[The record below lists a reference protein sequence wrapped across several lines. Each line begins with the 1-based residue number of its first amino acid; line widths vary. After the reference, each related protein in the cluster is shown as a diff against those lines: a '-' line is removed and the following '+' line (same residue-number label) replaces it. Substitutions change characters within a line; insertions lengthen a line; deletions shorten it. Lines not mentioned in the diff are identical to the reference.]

1 MDLDDLDDLDGL
13 DIPDADQSTP
23 AAGADG
29 GFVQEAPPA
38 TADENNTTQ
47 NPLAGGGWSSP
58 AEQAGGAWGAASP
71 AAQPTQSFQTREEV
85 VAAAVTVAAEMQ
97 SSAGETGE
105 TGEAGIEEP
114 MKLGGDEPANPFAVA
129 TDSAGAE
136 EKGILFATSI
146 CLLRNLD
153 DRRALQLVYTA
164 ARAATLLLMGLFVW
178 VGVSTMSEDEPS
190 RGWDITRS
198 ILSILF
204 LLLIMMS
211 IAFAQ
216 LLAYRRHRG
225 HSTKFA
231 MQMNLVTVQRTPGER
246 YGRMVF
252 WPVIMASWLIL
263 FWLMFLYFELLPSRE
278 KEDEVF
284 LNQNWAALAPTG
296 GAAFRVGMMTFL
308 MTAAVLLLVLISR
321 MSLLTYEAHMQDPVE
336 RLAILLLEEQ
346 RRKRKGLTSIGGE
359 MDSAQQQKA
368 ARRPELAQTR
378 AARLVNRGRPPPRTL
393 LDRQMRRVEDWLAGS
408 IRKRTFLG
416 VVTKLVEVF
425 ILFRLYQMH
434 RRLEAA
440 RLDDDQLCALSPYVG
455 QPNVILCT
463 ILLTTANFGYRVCC
477 EHQHHHEVPRVILNQ
492 GRGVP
497 GVKSC
502 TEYIKRHSAAG
513 LREIV
518 QAEALWAKSISTQP
532 YAMFGVWTFSIFY
545 SWLPFTIC
553 YSRLHRFDES
563 WLSETLGS
571 VGLIPALIVLG
582 LISSVYNF
590 LVYHRC
596 DIGILTRAHSAGGD
610 TRALS
615 WWQRYTG

>member
-1 MDLDDLDDLDGL
+1 MDLGDLDDLDEL
-13 DIPDADQSTP
+13 DIPDGGEAGFSVGPDSAGSGLADVSS
-23 AAGADG
+23 A
-29 GFVQEAPPA
+29 QEASRGG
-38 TADENNTTQ
+38 ENITQ
-47 NPLAGGGWSSP
+47 NPLAAGSGWSSQPDYADGTSSNAPPPVQP
-58 AEQAGGAWGAASP
+58 AD
-71 AAQPTQSFQTREEV
+71 SFQTREEV

-97 SSAGETGE
+97 SSVGGAS
-105 TGEAGIEEP
+105 ARADSEEP

-129 TDSAGAE
+129 SGATNIQ

-146 CLLRNLD
+146 CLLRSLD

-164 ARAATLLLMGLFVW
+164 ARVATLLLMGLFTW
-178 VGVSTMSEDEPS
+178 VGVRAMSEEEPS

-204 LLLIMMS
+204 LLFVMLS

-216 LLAYRRHRG
+216 LLAYRRHKG

-231 MQMNLVTVQRTPGER
+231 MQMNLVTVQRTAAER

-263 FWLMFLYFELLPSRE
+263 FWLMFTYFELFPNRE
-278 KEDEVF
+278 REDKVF
-284 LNQNWAALAPTG
+284 IDQNWAALAPSGWAT
-296 GAAFRVGMMTFL
+296 FRIGMMTFL
-308 MTAAVLLLVLISR
+308 MTTLLLLLVLISR

-346 RRKRKGLTSIGGE
+346 RRKRKGLESIGGE
-359 MDSAQQQKA
+359 MDTAQQQKA

-408 IRKRTFLG
+408 IRNRARLSA
-416 VVTKLVEVF
+416 VTKLVEVV

-440 RLDDDQLCALSPYVG
+440 RLEDEQLCGLSPYVG

-463 ILLTTANFGYRVCC
+463 VLLTTANFGYRICC
-477 EHQHHHEVPRVILNQ
+477 EDQHHHEVPRVILNQ

-502 TEYIKRHSAAG
+502 AAYIKRHSAAG
-513 LREIV
+513 LQEIV
-518 QAEALWAKSISTQP
+518 QAEALWAKSVSTQP
-532 YAMFGVWTFSIFY
+532 YAMFAVWTFSIFY
-545 SWLPFTIC
+545 SWAPFTIC
-553 YSRLHRFDES
+553 YSSIHQFDDS
-563 WLSETLGS
+563 WFSETLGTIGMLPII
-571 VGLIPALIVLG
+571 VVLG
-582 LISSVYNF
+582 LTSSIYNF
-590 LVYHRC
+590 LVYHRYVLLC
-596 DIGILTRAHSAGGD
+596 HTTQYRRMPL
-610 TRALS
+610 
-615 WWQRYTG
+615 